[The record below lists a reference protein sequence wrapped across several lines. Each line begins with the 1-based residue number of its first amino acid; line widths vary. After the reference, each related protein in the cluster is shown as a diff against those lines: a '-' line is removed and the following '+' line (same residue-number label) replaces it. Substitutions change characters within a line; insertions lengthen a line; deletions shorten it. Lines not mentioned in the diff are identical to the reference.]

1 MAKIKDF
8 KTSAPRRASVTR
20 TWAWEVIVQEYNDYT
35 DEYEDNIV
43 ARFFD
48 PWKAVQFG
56 VDKYG
61 GMCMVQAVLL
71 HTDYLTSE

>member
-8 KTSAPRRASVTR
+8 DTSTPKRANATY
-20 TWAWEVIVQEYNDYT
+20 TWAWEIVVQEYNEHS

-48 PWKAVQFG
+48 PWKAVQ
-56 VDKYG
+56 YG
-61 GMCMVQAVLL
+61 IDRYQGMCMVQVVLL
-71 HTDYLTSE
+71 HTDNLTA

>member
-8 KTSAPRRASVTR
+8 KTSTPKRASATH
-20 TWAWEVIVQEYNDYT
+20 TWAWEVVVQEYNEHS

-48 PWKAVQFG
+48 PWKAVQ
-56 VDKYG
+56 YG
-61 GMCMVQAVLL
+61 IDHYKGMCMVQVVLL
-71 HTDYLTSE
+71 HTDNLSG